1 MNNVRIR
8 AIKFHGLEVRNA
20 IVHYLSKGIKKPF
33 RERVVE
39 FNAARSEVFCE
50 VINIQIVADFITIT
64 FYKDEKS
71 NQMINR
77 ELIPSRL
84 IQYIWIEDL

>member
-1 MNNVRIR
+1 
-8 AIKFHGLEVRNA
+8 
-20 IVHYLSKGIKKPF
+20 
-33 RERVVE
+33 
-39 FNAARSEVFCE
+39 